1 MIEYLEK
8 NKVRA
13 VYLPLIIYWLVLL
26 TATSLPGKD
35 LPNLGVSDKLEH
47 FTAYFI
53 LAVILNLALIVQNKY
68 SLLKLKSSIFTII
81 IIGSYAALDELHQLF
96 IPGRSCDIKDWA
108 ADFIAACIGVS
119 VIFLIRVKSRNK
131 NIMT

>member
-119 VIFLIRVKSRNK
+119 VIFLIRVKSRNRNMK
-131 NIMT
+131 T